1 MEVEESLLTIS
12 NGVGKKLLLEK
23 EILCAELFTLGKIK
37 KLYAISGRYPLKR
50 EYFFEEMELYKLI
63 QEVQELLN
71 DVF

>member
-50 EYFFEEMELYKLI
+50 EYIFE
-63 QEVQELLN
+63 
-71 DVF
+71 